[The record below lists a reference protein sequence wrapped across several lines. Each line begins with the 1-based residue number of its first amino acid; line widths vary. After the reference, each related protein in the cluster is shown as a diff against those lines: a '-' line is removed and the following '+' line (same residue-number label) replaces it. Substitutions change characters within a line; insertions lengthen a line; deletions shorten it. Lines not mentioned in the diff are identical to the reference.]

1 MAKRSR
7 GTTSRPGQRARLE
20 RGAVP
25 RRSTSDPVVAPR
37 PLTLTDEEERRAA
50 ELEAQIVAAER
61 AAEAPRTRSSER
73 TRERTPDGQARV
85 RTGSLGTRA
94 ASEYA
99 YVARDIRRI
108 VVIGGSLLVFLIG
121 LWVAQQVIGF
131 GPL

>member
-37 PLTLTDEEERRAA
+37 PSTLTDEEERRAA

-61 AAEAPRTRSSER
+61 AAEPPPTRS
-73 TRERTPDGQARV
+73 RERTPDGQGRV
-85 RTGSLGTRA
+85 RTGTLGTRA

-99 YVARDIRRI
+99 YVVRDIRRI
-108 VVIGGSLLVFLIG
+108 VLIGGSLLVFLIG